1 MRRTKPWNGA
11 TWTHLMTALLAA
23 AFGMSGCG
31 DEGSGDTVFA
41 GGDGGVDSLGGNGD
55 GDGGPGGS
63 SGSADGGSGGDGDGD
78 GDGDADDGGGGPKFD
93 VGSGNSG
100 GSGGDGGL
108 EDGCQKVDFLFV
120 VDNSVSMGGEQ
131 SNLANSFPGFIDTIQ
146 SQVAATDYHIMV
158 IDTDDQDKW
167 GEKWNKCHNKC
178 MTDDPGDSCLTTW
191 FDPIICGQEPPEPLA
206 CDQTLGA
213 GRNLGAGGPPVPCP
227 VDGGRRYMTDTESD
241 LKGTF
246 QCVAEMGAAG
256 NANER
261 PMEAML
267 AALGSQTQPGG
278 CHEGFMRDDAVLVVT
293 FISDEEEL
301 GSPGDPSSWRNDLLA
316 LKGGNET
323 AVVVLA
329 LSGDANTA
337 GQECTPTPRMSS
349 FVQSF
354 GSRGF
359 IESICEPNYDPFF
372 QDAVDVIE
380 YACDEYVPAG

>member
-1 MRRTKPWNGA
+1 MHRDSILLFVISALSLPG
-11 TWTHLMTALLAA
+11 LLACA
-23 AFGMSGCG
+23 DQGKGTGLFG
-31 DEGSGDTVFA
+31 DDNDA
-41 GGDGGVDSLGGNGD
+41 GVDSLD
-55 GDGGPGGS
+55 G
-63 SGSADGGSGGDGDGD
+63 SGSADGGSAGSAGSAGDGDGDGGDGDGD
-78 GDGDADDGGGGPKFD
+78 GDGDDDGGPKFD
-93 VGSGNSG
+93 VSNGGD
-100 GSGGDGGL
+100 GSGGDMGT

-120 VDNSVSMGGEQ
+120 VDNSISMGGEQ
-131 SNLANSFPGFIDTIQ
+131 SNLSASFPGFIDTIQ

-158 IDTDDQDKW
+158 IDTDDEDKW
-167 GEKWNKCHNKC
+167 GEKWNKCNTKC

-191 FDPIICGQEPPEPLA
+191 FDPIICGQEPPAPLA

-213 GRNLGAGGPPVPCP
+213 GRNLGEGGPPKSCP
-227 VDGGRRYMTDTESD
+227 IDGNKRYMTDSESD

-256 NANER
+256 NSNER

-267 AALGSQTQPGG
+267 AALGPQTQPGG
-278 CHEGFMRDDAVLVVT
+278 CHEGFLRDDAVLVVT

-301 GSPGDPSSWRNDLLA
+301 GSPGDPTSWRNDLLA
-316 LKGGNET
+316 LKGGNQT

-329 LSGDANTA
+329 LSGDADTP
-337 GQECTPTPRMSS
+337 GQECIPTPRMSS
-349 FVQSF
+349 FVSSF
-354 GSRGF
+354 GNLGF